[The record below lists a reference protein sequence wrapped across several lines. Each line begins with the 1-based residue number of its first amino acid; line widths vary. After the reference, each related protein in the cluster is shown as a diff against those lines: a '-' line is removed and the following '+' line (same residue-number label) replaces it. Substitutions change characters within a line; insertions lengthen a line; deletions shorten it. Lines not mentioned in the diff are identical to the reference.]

1 VKAFRQA
8 DPLWSKQKLGHGP
21 ATIGRAGCLLC
32 AIAQAACIAGKPTNP
47 NHLNQLGQQTP
58 GCFVGSNT
66 VISELAKAT
75 GLVADPFR
83 RVNAAQGTDAL
94 KRALSSAIC
103 SGELALLH
111 VDHGG
116 GDAGDHW
123 ILAVDSTFEGGYL
136 CTDSATGGTV
146 VIGPDLDGVTRWGK
160 VDKRY
165 HVRAVFP
172 FTAASG

>member
-1 VKAFRQA
+1 MKAFLQA
-8 DPLWSKQKLGHGP
+8 DPLWSKKKLGHGS

-47 NHLNQLGQQTP
+47 NLLNQLGQQTP
-58 GCFVGSNT
+58 GCFAGSNT
-66 VISELAKAT
+66 VIPALAKAA
-75 GLVADPFR
+75 GLVADTSR
-83 RVNAAQGTDAL
+83 RVNAVQGADAL
-94 KRALSSAIC
+94 KAALTSAI
-103 SGELALLH
+103 SAGELALLH

-116 GDAGDHW
+116 SDAGDHW
-123 ILAVDSTFEGGYL
+123 ILAIEAADGGYL